1 MDQAYNRPRN
11 NPRSVRAGITVVY
24 DLTDPVARYALL
36 LALRAWAKGSLRV
49 EVLDRDRVAVTFLPG
64 VPRESVR

>member
-36 LALRAWAKGSLRV
+36 LALRAWAKGYSRV
-49 EVLDRDRVAVTFLPG
+49 ERLDLDRVAVTFFPG
-64 VPRESVR
+64 VPRETIR